1 MIHFSTDDLAAE
13 DRFDQWREVR
23 GKSLFGVTIEL
34 PAEQR
39 LAFKGAFQARLI
51 GNAVASEMQASA
63 YRVSRTKADIA
74 RIAGDSLCIALQVKG
89 GGLLDTGGD
98 RIQVVKDGD
107 MAISHSDLPY
117 RAIPGGR
124 ADFHF
129 RVLTVP
135 FDHELMLG
143 RRTDDL
149 FATRYMHDA
158 AFSRPFRA
166 LFNAIGSRHL
176 SMADPHREVAHL
188 ARLAL
193 VARGRLAAG
202 MPEVRA
208 ALRSGLRYAA
218 EEIMARD
225 KHQHRL
231 TPAKVALE
239 LGISVRQLHVVFE
252 GAELTF
258 ARTLA
263 MMRIA
268 EARRILLE
276 LPALPVTDVAYACGF
291 DSLAT
296 FYRLF
301 TSVYGAAPG
310 EFRAAG
316 FTWRRRL
323 N

>member
-1 MIHFSTDDLAAE
+1 MIRFSTDDIAPQ

-34 PAEQR
+34 PAAKR
-39 LAFKGAFQARLI
+39 STFRGSFQSCRV
-51 GNAVASEMQASA
+51 GSAVASEMRASA
-63 YRVSRTKADIA
+63 YRVSRTEADIA
-74 RIAGDSLCIALQVKG
+74 RVAGNSLCIAFQVKG

-98 RIQVVKDGD
+98 RAQVFKDGD

-117 RAIPGGR
+117 HATPGGH
-124 ADFHF
+124 DSFHF

-135 FDHELMLG
+135 FDHDVMLG
-143 RRTDDL
+143 RPTHDL
-149 FATRYMHDA
+149 FTTRYQDDA
-158 AFSRPFRA
+158 AFARAFRA
-166 LFNAIGSRHL
+166 LFNAVSARHGEL
-176 SMADPHREVAHL
+176 SDPQREVAHIT
-188 ARLAL
+188 RLAL
-193 VARGRLAAG
+193 AARKRLAPG

-225 KHQHRL
+225 KHQQKL

-239 LGISVRQLHVVFE
+239 LGISVRQLHVIFE
-252 GAELTF
+252 HAELTF

-263 MMRIA
+263 TMRIA
-268 EARRILLE
+268 EARRLLVAA
-276 LPALPVTDVAYACGF
+276 PAMSVTEVAYACGF

-301 TSVYGAAPG
+301 AGIYGMAPG
-310 EFRAAG
+310 ESRATDS
-316 FTWRRRL
+316 FH
-323 N
+323 